1 MPKNHIYTLA
11 RKWIPVAG
19 LIFITCANFK
29 AYFNTFYNAEEFF
42 EKAEKIR
49 LQNRGERIPQ
59 SAINDYE
66 KVIEKSR
73 LVLDEYPE
81 FKLRKKAFTLIVQSH
96 FYRGELRETVGA
108 LGEMKDEFG
117 DKVYIEVEFWTSL
130 VKWKQNKPQ
139 PAINGLNELINYG
152 LNVDMEAKAYLT
164 IAEIFLEQK
173 MHTEAMDNLEKSA
186 ERIQD
191 QNEKGQIYYR
201 IAELSFDAKS
211 YDRALSAYQEVIKNS
226 QSKKQ
231 IQEGNLTTVQIYRLK
246 GNLDLAASSIKNM
259 LLDENYK
266 SIYADLE
273 LELAKLYDQ
282 QNMISESRNRLES
295 IVQDYPKTTVSAE
308 AYYMLGNYSIEEDWD
323 MEDALKQYS
332 SVVKENK
339 QSLYARPAQVR
350 IKEIN
355 TYQQSK
361 LDLESWSLRIAES
374 DTIADFYFTEDE
386 QKDLA
391 QILYSIIELEAFH
404 FDRSDTGLVY
414 LDLLIQY
421 AYQSKIFPKALYAKS
436 VILEDKGE
444 LSLSKLL
451 KQRIVNEFPK
461 TDFALAIINTDKS
474 YKIMTSTSDEKL
486 LTAERKWNDNPAL
499 AMDGYREIVIEDT
512 VSESSVK
519 AAYFLAYQY
528 DHYFVQ
534 PDSALKYYEWI
545 LKHHSDSYQAE
556 PSGKRA
562 AFLNSVY
569 VDTSEIND
577 Y

>member
-49 LQNRGERIPQ
+49 LQNRGEKIPQ

-201 IAELSFDAKS
+201 IAELSFEAKS

-308 AYYMLGNYSIEEDWD
+308 AYYMLGNYSIEQDWD

-355 TYQQSK
+355 AYQQSK

-391 QILYSIIELEAFH
+391 QILYSIIELESFH

>member
-49 LQNRGERIPQ
+49 LQNRGEKIPQ

-81 FKLRKKAFTLIVQSH
+81 FKLRKKAFILIVQSH
-96 FYRGELRETVGA
+96 FYCGELRETMGA

-152 LNVDMEAKAYLT
+152 LNVDMEAKAYLA

-173 MHTEAMDNLEKSA
+173 MYAEAMDNLEKSA

-266 SIYADLE
+266 SIFADLE

-308 AYYMLGNYSIEEDWD
+308 AYYMLGNYSIEQDWD

-451 KQRIVNEFPK
+451 KQRIINEFPK
-461 TDFALAIINTDKS
+461 TDFAIAIINTDKS

-486 LTAERKWNDNPAL
+486 VTAERKWNDNPAL

-562 AFLNSVY
+562 AFLNSVF

>member
-19 LIFITCANFK
+19 LIFISCANFK

-49 LQNRGERIPQ
+49 LQNRGEKIPQ

-73 LVLDEYPE
+73 FVMDEYPD
-81 FKLRKKAFTLIVQSH
+81 FKLRKKAFILIVQSH
-96 FYRGELRETVGA
+96 FYRGELREAMGT
-108 LGEMKDEFG
+108 LGELKNEFG
-117 DKVYIEVEFWTSL
+117 DKVYVEVEFWTSL

-139 PAINGLNELINYG
+139 PAINGLNELINFS
-152 LNVDMEAKAYLT
+152 LNVDMEAKVYLA

-173 MHTEAMDNLEKSA
+173 MYSEAMDNLEKSA

-211 YDRALSAYQEVIKNS
+211 YDRALSGYQEVIKNS

-231 IQEGNLTTVQIYRLK
+231 IQEGNLKTVQIYRLK
-246 GNLDLAASSIKNM
+246 GNLDLATNSIKNM
-259 LLDENYK
+259 LLDDNYK
-266 SIYADLE
+266 TIFPNLE

-282 QNMISESRNRLES
+282 QNMISESRNRLAS

-308 AYYMLGNYSIEEDWD
+308 AYYMLGNYSIEQDWD

-486 LTAERKWNDNPAL
+486 VTAERKWSDNPAL

-512 VSESSVK
+512 VSESSAQ

-528 DHYFVQ
+528 DYHFVK

-562 AFLNSVY
+562 AFLNSVF
-569 VDTSEIND
+569 VDTSETND

>member
-49 LQNRGERIPQ
+49 LQNRGEKIPQ

-308 AYYMLGNYSIEEDWD
+308 AYYMLGNYSIEQDWD

>member
-49 LQNRGERIPQ
+49 LQNRGEKIPQ
-59 SAINDYE
+59 TAINDYE

-81 FKLRKKAFTLIVQSH
+81 FKLRKKAFILIVQSH

-355 TYQQSK
+355 AYQQSK

-562 AFLNSVY
+562 AFLNSVF

>member
-49 LQNRGERIPQ
+49 LQNRGEKIPQ

-81 FKLRKKAFTLIVQSH
+81 FKLRKKAFILIVQSH
-96 FYRGELRETVGA
+96 FYCGELRETMGA

-308 AYYMLGNYSIEEDWD
+308 AYYMLGNYSIEQDWD

-386 QKDLA
+386 QEDLA
-391 QILYSIIELEAFH
+391 QILYSIIELESFH

-562 AFLNSVY
+562 AFLNSVF

>member
-49 LQNRGERIPQ
+49 LQNRGEKIPQ

-81 FKLRKKAFTLIVQSH
+81 FKLRKKAFILIVQSH

-562 AFLNSVY
+562 AFLNSVF

>member
-49 LQNRGERIPQ
+49 LQNRGEKIPQ

-81 FKLRKKAFTLIVQSH
+81 FKLRKKAFILIVQSH

-308 AYYMLGNYSIEEDWD
+308 AYYMLGNYSIEQDWD

-355 TYQQSK
+355 AYQQSK

-562 AFLNSVY
+562 AFLNSVF

>member
-49 LQNRGERIPQ
+49 LQNRGEKIPQ

-81 FKLRKKAFTLIVQSH
+81 FKLRKKAFILIVQSH

-231 IQEGNLTTVQIYRLK
+231 IQEGNLKTVQIYRLK

-308 AYYMLGNYSIEEDWD
+308 AYYMLGNYSIEQDWD

-562 AFLNSVY
+562 AFLNSVF

>member
-49 LQNRGERIPQ
+49 LQNRGEKIPQ

-81 FKLRKKAFTLIVQSH
+81 FKLRKKAFILIVQSH
-96 FYRGELRETVGA
+96 FYRGELRETMGA

-266 SIYADLE
+266 SIFADLE

-308 AYYMLGNYSIEEDWD
+308 AYYMLGNYSIEQDWD

-451 KQRIVNEFPK
+451 KQRIINEFPK
-461 TDFALAIINTDKS
+461 TDFAIAIINTDKS

-512 VSESSVK
+512 VSESSAQ

-528 DHYFVQ
+528 DYYFVQ

-562 AFLNSVY
+562 AFLNSVF

>member
-19 LIFITCANFK
+19 LIFISCANFK

-49 LQNRGERIPQ
+49 LQNRGEKIPQ

-73 LVLDEYPE
+73 FVMDEYPD
-81 FKLRKKAFTLIVQSH
+81 FKLRKKAFILIVQSH
-96 FYRGELRETVGA
+96 FYRGELREAMGT
-108 LGEMKDEFG
+108 LGELKNEFG
-117 DKVYIEVEFWTSL
+117 DKVYVEVEFWTSL

-139 PAINGLNELINYG
+139 PAINGLNELINFS
-152 LNVDMEAKAYLT
+152 LNVDMEAKVYLA

-173 MHTEAMDNLEKSA
+173 MYSEAMDNLEKSA

-211 YDRALSAYQEVIKNS
+211 YDRALSGYQEVIKNS

-231 IQEGNLTTVQIYRLK
+231 IQEGNLKTVQIYRLK
-246 GNLDLAASSIKNM
+246 GNLDLATNSIKNM
-259 LLDENYK
+259 LLDDNYK
-266 SIYADLE
+266 TIFPNLE

-308 AYYMLGNYSIEEDWD
+308 AYYMLGNYSIEQDWD

-339 QSLYARPAQVR
+339 QSLYAQPAQVR

-374 DTIADFYFTEDE
+374 DTIADFHFTEDE
-386 QKDLA
+386 QNELA
-391 QILYSIIELEAFH
+391 KNLYSLTELEAFH

-421 AYQSKIFPKALYAKS
+421 AYQSKLFPKALYAKS

-461 TDFALAIINTDKS
+461 TDFALTIINTDKS

-486 LTAERKWNDNPAL
+486 VTAERKWSDNPAL

-512 VSESSVK
+512 VSESSAQ

-528 DHYFVQ
+528 DYHFVK

-562 AFLNSVY
+562 AFLNSVF
-569 VDTSEIND
+569 VDTSETND